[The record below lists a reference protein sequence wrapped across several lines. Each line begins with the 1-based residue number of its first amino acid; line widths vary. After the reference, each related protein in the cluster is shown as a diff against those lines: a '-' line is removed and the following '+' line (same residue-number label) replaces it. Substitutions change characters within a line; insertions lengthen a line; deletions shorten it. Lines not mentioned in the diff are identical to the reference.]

1 MLFGRWSTIKKVRAE
16 IVHSILILLGTSTAI
31 FLISR
36 LARLG
41 RLSFR
46 YTIGWLLVFALSLLS
61 APLLPFMDL
70 ASRNLRLNPAS
81 VFAVAA
87 LVLLVMISVQ
97 LSISISGL
105 QEQVRQLNE
114 DTALLRLQSYDSKI
128 LSSKDINEDS

>member
-1 MLFGRWSTIKKVRAE
+1 MRAE
-16 IVHSILILLGTSTAI
+16 VVHSILILIGTSVAI
-31 FLISR
+31 AIIVR

-46 YTIGWLLVFALSLLS
+46 YAIGWLSVFVLSLLS
-61 APLLPFMDL
+61 APVLPFMNFV
-70 ASRNLRLNPAS
+70 SRNFHLEPNS

-87 LVLLVMISVQ
+87 LILLTIIAVQ

-114 DTALLRLQSYDSKI
+114 DTAFLRLQNYESEQ
-128 LSSKDINEDS
+128 LNGETKDVTK